1 MRKQFLYLLALVA
14 VIGLGCQKEV
24 SFELGDTPAEG
35 SLQSDLTG
43 DCLPK
48 TVNGTYAVGVPL
60 VPTANTITVSVNVT
74 RTGTYTI
81 TTDTVNGFYFR
92 GIGQFINLGPNTV
105 TLRGNGTPFANG
117 SFNFVVS
124 FDSTVCD
131 IQVDVISPAVFTL
144 TGSGT
149 PPSCTTPVINGTY
162 SQNVALTAANTIVL
176 NVNVTSPGGYNISTT
191 LTNGMTFTGTGTLAA
206 GPQTIQLTGTGTPT
220 TAGNTTIP
228 VTAGSSTCSFVIPV
242 LAPVTGTLGG
252 APGAC
257 TPVTPNGTYG
267 QGIALT
273 AANTIQI
280 QITTT
285 AGGSY
290 NITTSTAAGIS
301 FSGTGSVPSA
311 GTHNI
316 LLTGTGT
323 PNASGTQ
330 NFTVTFGTS
339 TCTFSIPIAGPAV
352 YTIDCPNV
360 TVNGTYQAGVPLGGA
375 NSITLPITVTTAGTY
390 SISETVNG
398 MIFANSGTLTL
409 GTTSITLFG
418 SGTPTTAVGSP
429 FSLVIDPPTPACS
442 VPIPVTAAPS
452 IEWKF
457 NIGATV
463 YQGQSD
469 LVALDNTSPPFTLL
483 AYSGSNAATDDFTF
497 ALIDLAGGITNSETY
512 STTSIG
518 LTNAGAFYFV
528 DGAGTLD
535 LTAEPGLPPAPAV
548 GNMTFTITSHN
559 TVTKTITG
567 TFSGTAFDSISNT
580 NKTIT
585 SGTFT
590 AVYP

>member
-162 SQNVALTAANTIVL
+162 AQNVALTAANTIVL
-176 NVNVTSPGGYNISTT
+176 NVNVTSPGGYNILTT
-191 LTNGMTFTGTGTLAA
+191 LTNGMTFTGTGTLAT

-301 FSGTGSVPSA
+301 FSGTGSVPAA

-375 NSITLPITVTTAGTY
+375 NSITLQINVATAGTY
-390 SISETVNG
+390 NISASING
-398 MIFANSGTLTL
+398 MTFTGSGNLTL
-409 GTTSITLFG
+409 ASTSITLAG
-418 SGTPTTAVGSP
+418 AGTPITATGSP
-429 FSLVIDPPTPACS
+429 FNLSVGTPACLI
-442 VPIPVTAAPS
+442 PIPVTAAPAIDWQFTAGS
-452 IEWKF
+452 PTTTFSGVTDFATLISVVPP
-457 NIGATV
+457 IVTLAYTGSSGADV
-463 YQGQSD
+463 II
-469 LVALDNTSPPFTLL
+469 FTLNDI
-483 AYSGSNAATDDFTF
+483 SGTVSV
-497 ALIDLAGGITNSETY
+497 GETY
-512 STTSIG
+512 STNATITNSAIFQYAI
-518 LTNAGAFYFV
+518 NAGA
-528 DGAGTLD
+528 DN
-535 LTAEPGLPPAPAV
+535 LTTDATRNL
-548 GNMTFTITSHN
+548 TFTVTGHN
-559 TVTKTITG
+559 TTTKVITG
-567 TFSGTAFDSISNT
+567 TFTGNAKNDAGTTRA
-580 NKTIT
+580 IT

-590 AVYP
+590 AAY